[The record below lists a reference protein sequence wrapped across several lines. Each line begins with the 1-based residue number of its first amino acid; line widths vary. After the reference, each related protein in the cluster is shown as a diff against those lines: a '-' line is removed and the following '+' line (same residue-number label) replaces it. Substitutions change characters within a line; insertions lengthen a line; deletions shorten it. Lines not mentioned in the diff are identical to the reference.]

1 MQASSRNYPELG
13 RDRFYPAGTDPY
25 QSGRRQRGVTLIEL
39 IIAMAI
45 LSILMAGI
53 LPLSVMSYKRSKEI
67 ELRQDLRLIRNAL
80 DEYKKLYDAGRIRGP
95 ADTSGYPE
103 NLEVLVEGVESND
116 PTPVRIKLLRRLP
129 RDPMTED
136 GEWGLRSY
144 ADDPDSRVWGG
155 KDVYDIFTRSDDQA
169 LDGTYYRD
177 W

>member
-1 MQASSRNYPELG
+1 MQASSRYSPVSG
-13 RDRFYPAGTDPY
+13 CKDFGPAGSALCCEG
-25 QSGRRQRGVTLIEL
+25 QHHSGVTLIEL
-39 IIAMAI
+39 IVAMAI

-67 ELRQDLRLIRNAL
+67 ELRQDLRLIRNAI
-80 DEYKKLYDAGRIRGP
+80 DEYKKLFDAGRISGP

-103 NLEVLVEGVESND
+103 NLEVLVKGVESND

-129 RDPMTED
+129 RDPMTEN

-155 KDVYDIFTRSDDQA
+155 KDVYDVYTRSEDQA
-169 LDGTYYRD
+169 LDGTFYRD